1 MTSSHGMIRSRLASV
16 LALRSWVLLSG
27 SALTTGIMLA
37 APVLAQTNPCPTGDC
52 PAQVIGQAQYA
63 SQTGSLVIGE
73 NTEAESLADTGS
85 IPFMISVDGDTVDE
99 SVPLDR
105 PVDEQRR
112 TDMGLSAV
120 DIQVK
125 FDGLDAQPVLNV
137 VTDPGQG
144 GYGVGDAV
152 TFATHAN
159 YPGFIA
165 RAEIR
170 IHDRQAGPGAEPV
183 VVLPVMIN
191 GRAQWTIPQEADRF
205 AYALRVYDTAGAYDE
220 TLPAP
225 LAPSRPGLD
234 ASGRLQ
240 TPELDQDRTGVRNI
254 TVYGGAVTV
263 YGHSVPAGYAVQA
276 LGETIPVDAGRAF
289 VTQRILPPGDHSVDV
304 ALVGEGG
311 KNALQ
316 FTRAINIPYDD
327 WFYVALADLTVGM
340 RSGDDMIETVRPGEY
355 DEVWSTGR
363 LAFYLKGK
371 IRGEYLLTAAADT
384 GEEGL
389 EHLFDRLGERNPR
402 DLLRGLDPNDY
413 YPVYGD
419 DSTIVEDAPTDGRF
433 YLRLERGDSHVMWG
447 NYQTVIEGTEFLR
460 SDRTLY
466 GANAVY
472 RSQETTGFGER
483 RTEATVYAALPDTL
497 PQREEFLGTGG
508 SAYFLRRQDI
518 SVGSETLTV
527 EVRDTVSGRVV
538 QRRTLR
544 YGVDYSIDYLQG
556 VVILKSPLAWMTG
569 TTGPVR
575 EGAIGG
581 NRIYLV
587 AQYEFVPTVD
597 DLDGYAF
604 GGRVQ
609 HWFGDHVRIGATGMS
624 ETTGPADQTGIG
636 ADIALRYSQT
646 SFLEAEIA
654 RSEGP
659 GFGLSNSS
667 DGGLTWGEEG
677 TAGIAD
683 RSAIAW
689 RLAGQIDLAD
699 LGVTGTQGTLGAYY
713 ENKEEGFS
721 SLTQQIHTD
730 QWLWGLDAD
739 IAFENGVE
747 LVAGYDDYE
756 DGEGQIK
763 RNGDVSLALQLDPYW
778 NVSAGLSYT
787 ELMSP
792 RAIASG
798 KSGYDGS
805 RLDAGVRVEHEWSES
820 TILHAFGQT
829 TLDRSGDISR
839 NDRVGVGA
847 QVQLTDTIGL
857 NGEIS
862 YGTHGW
868 GALLGATYDPNPD
881 EHYYMGYRLDPAR
894 AFDIG
899 ETFDLLGEDG
909 GTVVFGLKRRLDE
922 IASTYAEN
930 SYDMYGN
937 RRSLT
942 QTYGVLLTPDSL
954 WTVDLGL
961 VAGRVEDGT
970 TDPIT
975 GLERADF
982 NRYAPSLSVSYVDEP
997 EGIAAHA
1004 RGEVRIEESSDGTRN
1019 QNTYLFATGLSWQTS
1034 EDWRLLA
1041 DFDGV
1046 FSDSTSDD
1054 TPFTDTEYAEASIGY
1069 AYRPVEHDRLNA
1081 LFRYSW
1087 LYDRPG
1093 GNQLISGVSGDSLA
1107 PAQRSHILSLD
1118 VNYDLM
1124 PWLTVGGKYGFRYG
1138 EVLNRTDDGAGT
1150 GFVDDWQQS
1159 SAHLGVLRADVH
1171 VVKNWDLLLEGR
1183 VMHMPEAET
1192 TDYGALAA
1200 VYHHLGDNFKI
1211 GLGYNFGSFSDDLR
1225 DLTLDDRG
1233 VFLNVVGK
1241 F

>member
-1 MTSSHGMIRSRLASV
+1 MTSSRAKIPSRLG
-16 LALRSWVLLSG
+16 LPSWGLLSG
-27 SALTTGIMLA
+27 SALTTGVLLA
-37 APVLAQTNPCPTGDC
+37 VPALAQTNPCPTGDC

-63 SQTGSLVIGE
+63 SQVGTLPIGE
-73 NTEAESLADTGS
+73 NTEAESLADAGS
-85 IPFMISVDGDTVDE
+85 IPFMISVDGDTVEE
-99 SVPLDR
+99 STVLDR
-105 PVDEQRR
+105 PVDAQRR
-112 TDMGLSAV
+112 TDLGLSAV
-120 DIQVK
+120 DIGVK
-125 FDGLDAQPVLNV
+125 FDGLDAEPVLNV
-137 VTDPGQG
+137 VTEPRQG
-144 GYGVGDAV
+144 GGQEGD
-152 TFATHAN
+152 TISFATYAN

-170 IHDRQAGPGAEPV
+170 IHDREAGPSAAPV
-183 VVLPVMIN
+183 AIVPVAIN
-191 GRAQWTIPQEADRF
+191 GRAQWTVPAEAERF
-205 AYALRVYDTAGAYDE
+205 GYVLRVYDGRGAYDE

-225 LAPSRPGLD
+225 LVERRAGLD
-234 ASGRLQ
+234 ASGRLE
-240 TPELDQDRTGVRNI
+240 TSELDEDRTGVRNI
-254 TVYGGAVTV
+254 SVYGGAVTV

-276 LGETIPVDAGRAF
+276 LGETIAVDAERAF

-311 KNALQ
+311 KSALQ
-316 FTRAINIPYDD
+316 FTREINIPYDD
-327 WFYVALADLTVGM
+327 WFYVALADLTVGA
-340 RSGDDMIETVRPGEY
+340 RTGDDMIEAVRPGEY

-389 EHLFDRLGERNPR
+389 GHLFDRMGERNAR
-402 DLLRGLDPNDY
+402 DLLRGLDPSEY

-447 NYQTVIEGTEFLR
+447 NYQTAIEGTEFLR

-472 RSQETTGFGER
+472 RSEETTSFGER
-483 RTEATVYAALPDTL
+483 RTQATVYAALPDTL
-497 PQREEFLGTGG
+497 PQREEFQGTGG
-508 SAYFLRRQDI
+508 SAYFLRRQDV

-527 EVRDTVSGRVV
+527 EVRDAVSGRVV
-538 QRRTLR
+538 QRRVLQ

-569 TTGPVR
+569 TSGPVR
-575 EGAIGG
+575 DGAIGG
-581 NRIYLV
+581 NKVFLV
-587 AQYEFVPTVD
+587 AQYEFVPAAD
-597 DLDGYAF
+597 DLDGYAY
-604 GGRVQ
+604 GGRLQ
-609 HWFGDHVRIGATGMS
+609 HWFGDHLRIGATGMS

-659 GFGLSNSS
+659 GFGLSHSV
-667 DGGLTWGEEG
+667 DGGLSWGEDG
-677 TAGIAD
+677 TAGIAS

-699 LGVTGTQGTLGAYY
+699 LGVTGTQGTVGAYY
-713 ENKEEGFS
+713 ENKQEGFS
-721 SLTQQIHTD
+721 TLTQQIHTD

-763 RNGDVSLALQLDPYW
+763 RNGDLSLAFQLDPYW

-798 KSGYDGS
+798 RSGYDGS
-805 RLDAGVRVEHEWSES
+805 RLDAGVRIEHHLSED

-829 TLDRSGDISR
+829 TLATSGDIDR
-839 NDRVGVGA
+839 NDRAGVGA
-847 QVQLTDTIGL
+847 QVQLTDTVGL
-857 NGEIS
+857 TGEIS
-862 YGTHGW
+862 YGTHGL
-868 GALLGATYDPNPD
+868 GALLGATYDPNAD

-899 ETFDLLGEDG
+899 ETFDLIGDDG

-937 RRSLT
+937 KRSLT

-961 VAGRVEDGT
+961 VAGRVEDST
-970 TDPIT
+970 TDPVT

-982 NRYAPSLSVSYVDEP
+982 NRYAPSLAISYVDEP

-1034 EDWRLLA
+1034 DDWRLLA

-1046 FSDSTSDD
+1046 FSDSTSDNSA
-1054 TPFTDTEYAEASIGY
+1054 FTDTEYAEASIGY

-1081 LFRYSW
+1081 LFRYTW

-1093 GNQLISGVSGDSLA
+1093 GNQLISGVTGDSLA

-1138 EVLNRTDDGAGT
+1138 EVLNRATDDT
-1150 GFVDDWQQS
+1150 GFVDDWHQS

-1225 DLTLDDRG
+1225 DLTLNDRG
-1233 VFLNVVGK
+1233 VFLNLVGK